1 MKEIYEAKNYSY
13 ELNPDMLKL
22 LREEF
27 DVDKVTSKFAEAIKG
42 KSAGEIEA
50 EGKAIFEEYGRN
62 WIRQSLK
69 LGEEYPDRTY
79 EVLLEAIDK
88 TGGYLRFALAP
99 QRFLEIAYLS
109 TQEIS
114 ILPIIENNVNRL
126 VYRMVDCDTYKNL
139 KEKCGEEVANLLP
152 CRHACLTA
160 CETLHRDL
168 EIDAL
173 VQMEAQIPKDG
184 YCQFAARRA

>member
-1 MKEIYEAKNYSY
+1 MTAPRYPTIEIDASKCTVPFDCKKCLQACPQAVFLVTAVKVERDEAKNYSY

-88 TGGYLRFALAP
+88 TGGY
-99 QRFLEIAYLS
+99 
-109 TQEIS
+109 
-114 ILPIIENNVNRL
+114 
-126 VYRMVDCDTYKNL
+126 
-139 KEKCGEEVANLLP
+139 
-152 CRHACLTA
+152 
-160 CETLHRDL
+160 
-168 EIDAL
+168 
-173 VQMEAQIPKDG
+173 
-184 YCQFAARRA
+184 

>member
-168 EIDAL
+168 GIDAL

>member
-27 DVDKVTSKFAEAIKG
+27 DVDKVTSKFTEAIKG

-62 WIRQSLK
+62 WIRQSQK

-114 ILPIIENNVNRL
+114 ILP
-126 VYRMVDCDTYKNL
+126 
-139 KEKCGEEVANLLP
+139 EVANLLP

-168 EIDAL
+168 GIDAL